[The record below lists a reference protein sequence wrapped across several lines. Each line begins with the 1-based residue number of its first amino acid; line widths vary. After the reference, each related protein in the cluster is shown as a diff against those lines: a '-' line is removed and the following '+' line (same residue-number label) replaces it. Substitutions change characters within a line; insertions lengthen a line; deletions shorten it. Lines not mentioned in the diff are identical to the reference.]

1 MVRVLLAVRH
11 DRLRAALHEV
21 LLLPGEFICGEA
33 SNMDELCAHLLRQDW
48 NVLLL
53 DMSFPEQTKL
63 QTVRT
68 LRHSYP
74 RLPILPISILSGIAQ
89 KHWEEAGASGFLSKA
104 KLAAELVE
112 AVRVLSRGGKY
123 FADPDGAEML
133 P

>member
-33 SNMDELCAHLLRQDW
+33 SNMDELWAHLLRQDW

-74 RLPILPISILSGIAQ
+74 RLPILPISILSGYCP
-89 KHWEEAGASGFLSKA
+89 EALGGSRSIRLSLKGKA
-104 KLAAELVE
+104 
-112 AVRVLSRGGKY
+112 RG
-123 FADPDGAEML
+123 
-133 P
+133 